1 MSFADRPPFYFRE
14 EELEV
19 ARPEE
24 AQVHPRASL
33 SLKPESLTLSL
44 TRALAPNLTLT
55 LALSLTL
62 TLALALTLSRWSSA
76 PPCPL
81 RRARR
86 GAACTGTSCAWTAAP
101 RTRATSTD
109 PAA

>member
-14 EELEV
+14 EELEI
-19 ARPEE
+19 AQPEE

-33 SLKPESLTLSL
+33 SASLTLS
-44 TRALAPNLTLT
+44 
-55 LALSLTL
+55 LSLTL
-62 TLALALTLSRWSSA
+62 TLAPNLTLALALTLTLTLALTLTLSRWSSA

-101 RTRATSTD
+101 RTRATSTG